1 MTMTTTDHR
10 LAPTVAGSLALVS
23 AVLAAATIWLIL
35 TDPGT
40 VARAL
45 VEGSAERLFRG
56 LLDVVGAALERV
68 LRWM

>member
-1 MTMTTTDHR
+1 MTITENR
-10 LAPTVAGSLALVS
+10 FVPTLAGSVALVS

-56 LLDVVGAALERV
+56 LLDVVGAALERL
-68 LRWM
+68 LRWL

>member
-1 MTMTTTDHR
+1 MTTMEHR
-10 LAPTVAGSLALVS
+10 LAPTVAGSVALVS
-23 AVLAAATIWLIL
+23 TVLAAATIWLIL

-45 VEGSAERLFRG
+45 AEGSPESFVRG
-56 LLDVVGAALERV
+56 LIDVIMAAVDRL

>member
-1 MTMTTTDHR
+1 MTTTENR
-10 LAPTVAGSLALVS
+10 FVPTLAGSVTLVS

-45 VEGSAERLFRG
+45 VEGSAERLVRG
-56 LLDVVGAALERV
+56 LLDVVAAALERL
-68 LRWM
+68 LRWL

>member
-1 MTMTTTDHR
+1 MDHR
-10 LAPTVAGSLALVS
+10 LAPTVAGSVALVS
-23 AVLAAATIWLIL
+23 TALAAATIWLIL

-45 VEGSAERLFRG
+45 ADGSAEGFVRG
-56 LLDVVGAALERV
+56 LVDVITAVIDRL

>member
-1 MTMTTTDHR
+1 
-10 LAPTVAGSLALVS
+10 VS
-23 AVLAAATIWLIL
+23 TVLAAATIWLIL

-45 VEGSAERLFRG
+45 AEGSPEGFMRG
-56 LLDVVGAALERV
+56 LIDVITAAVDRL

>member
-1 MTMTTTDHR
+1 MTTTDYR
-10 LAPTVAGSLALVS
+10 FVPTLAGSVALVS

-56 LLDVVGAALERV
+56 LLDVVGAALDRL
-68 LRWM
+68 LRWL